1 MSRYDLPS
9 SALPQLVV
17 STETPLLPPEADAGA
32 VEQYLIDRGRA
43 DHYHR
48 SEQARNNA
56 CEQGRRRKENKR
68 RKAAAR
74 AARAAA

>member
-9 SALPQLVV
+9 TALPHLVV
-17 STETPLLPPEADAGA
+17 SAETPLRPPEAHAAD
-32 VEQYLIDRGRA
+32 VEEYLLDRGRQN
-43 DHYHR
+43 HFHR

-56 CEQGRRRKENKR
+56 CEQGRRRKAKKQ

-74 AARAAA
+74 AARTV